1 MTVKWCPIRDDVC
14 LEVKCVWW
22 GNGTCAMCSM
32 KDGIEEISSSLV
44 DIERV
49 LGYLEM
55 EKRFMQITTRGRKLK
70 LPLTKGHVAQVVTQK
85 LYPNV
90 EI

>member
-32 KDGIEEISSSLV
+32 KDGKEEISSSLV

-55 EKRFMQITTRGRKLK
+55 EK
-70 LPLTKGHVAQVVTQK
+70 
-85 LYPNV
+85 
-90 EI
+90 